1 MLSNLKEDGHN
12 EFGID
17 LDKISV
23 ELEAKEPIN
32 PKFENYY
39 KIWLRGLMSKKAIVQ
54 KGFRNLFQ
62 FFCSTLWDT
71 FSWNL
76 SKNDP

>member
-1 MLSNLKEDGHN
+1 MLWNLKEDGHN
-12 EFGID
+12 EFMIE

-23 ELEAKEPIN
+23 ELEANEPIN

-39 KIWLRGLMSKKAIVQ
+39 KIWLRGLVSKMAIVQ

-62 FFCSTLWDT
+62 FSCS
-71 FSWNL
+71 NL
-76 SKNDP
+76 

>member
-12 EFGID
+12 EVRIE

-23 ELEAKEPIN
+23 ELQANEPIN

-54 KGFRNLFQ
+54 KAFRNSFHFLFQ
-62 FFCSTLWDT
+62 LMRHF
-71 FSWNL
+71 
-76 SKNDP
+76 